1 MPKGYWIA
9 HVSANDANS
18 FSSNAYSDYIE
29 GAAPAFREFG
39 GKFMVRGGSFEI
51 AEGRDLGARHVVI
64 EFPSLEA
71 ARNCY
76 NSEAYTHAKKHRQ
89 AVSEGTIILVEG
101 ND

>member
-1 MPKGYWIA
+1 MRHSSAPRCCVASLLIKG
-9 HVSANDANS
+9 
-18 FSSNAYSDYIE
+18 DY
-29 GAAPAFREFG
+29 G

>member
-9 HVSANDANS
+9 HVSANDAES
-18 FSSNAYSDYIE
+18 FSSDSYKQYIE
-29 GAAPAFREFG
+29 GAGSAFREFG
-39 GKFMVRGGSFEI
+39 AKFLARGGPFEI
-51 AEGRDLGARHVVI
+51 AEGSDLGGRHVVI

-71 ARNCY
+71 AKACY
-76 NSEAYTHAKKHRQ
+76 DSAAYAEAKKHRQ